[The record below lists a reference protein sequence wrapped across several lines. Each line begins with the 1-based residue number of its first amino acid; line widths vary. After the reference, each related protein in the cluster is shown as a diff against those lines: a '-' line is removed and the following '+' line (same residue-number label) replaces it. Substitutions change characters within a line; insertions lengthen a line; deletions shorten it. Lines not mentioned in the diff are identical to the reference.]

1 MTSPFVRRSTGP
13 EVLTGSD
20 DEKGVKNTSV
30 NRVDSERGATLVEFA
45 LVLPLLM
52 LVMLGIVDMGMR
64 LADGHALE
72 DGIRDAARE
81 VVVGNTGGDAGCVIV
96 SSTSPNTETAEMIC
110 LVKDRIGLPES
121 DVRVRVFFG
130 AGGAVTGEPLL
141 VCAQYPGDSFTGLL
155 PQFGSDTITARTVLR
170 LEVDS
175 PVQPFA
181 ETSHAGGWPQ
191 CSL

>member
-1 MTSPFVRRSTGP
+1 MKSQTATHAEP
-13 EVLTGSD
+13 
-20 DEKGVKNTSV
+20 
-30 NRVDSERGATLVEFA
+30 ERGATLVEFA

-52 LVMLGIVDMGMR
+52 LVVLGIVDLGMR

-96 SSTSPNTETAEMIC
+96 SSTTPNTETAEMVC
-110 LVKDRIGLPES
+110 LVKDRVGLPES
-121 DVRVRVFFG
+121 DVRVRVVLG

-155 PQFGSDTITARTVLR
+155 PQFGSSALTARTVLR

-175 PVQPFA
+175 PVEPFA

>member
-1 MTSPFVRRSTGP
+1 MRYESISRRDG
-13 EVLTGSD
+13 
-20 DEKGVKNTSV
+20 
-30 NRVDSERGATLVEFA
+30 ERGATLVEFA

-52 LVMLGIVDMGMR
+52 LVVLGIVDLGMR

-81 VVVGNTGGDAGCVIV
+81 VVVGNTGGDAGCVV
-96 SSTSPNTETAEMIC
+96 VGSATPNTATNEAVC
-110 LVKDRIGLPES
+110 LVKERIGLPES
-121 DVRVRVFFG
+121 DVRVRIVFG
-130 AGGAVTGEPLL
+130 AGGGVAGEPLL

-155 PQFGSDTITARTVLR
+155 PQFGSDSLTARTVLR

-175 PVQPFA
+175 PVQPYA

-191 CSL
+191 CNL